1 MEAAGAWVG
10 GWGWGPESLGEQG
23 KGRFSLGGMWERAEG
38 QVGGPPAEGGGGGE
52 AGLHCPRVP

>member
-10 GWGWGPESLGEQG
+10 GRDWGPEPLGEQG
-23 KGRFSLGGMWERAEG
+23 RGWFSLGGMWERAEG
-38 QVGGPPAEGGGGGE
+38 QVVGPPAGGGGGE